1 VDGWRP
7 DGAAGGPAWHCRRVC
22 ATLPPSRMSAASGAC
37 PVSTSRVHCPSVRTA
52 DVRQLR
58 GPGAEPR
65 QVSAA
70 PDTVAGSA
78 VRLGVRPG
86 AGRTAAV
93 HRGHGRAPEQH
104 GDTAAAGR
112 RPPGTPVDCGS
123 GTGRH
128 LPTLPGCPRC
138 LRELRPSGDAVRTAG
153 RRPRSGCPVGCGTGR
168 CMRPLSTAASEN
180 RGRCPDGRCPPGT
193 LPQSAGCRLL
203 PEAVAWPAAA
213 GGVPPPP
220 VGVGE
225 LAAEPVAQ
233 LGAHVGHRRSLQGQG
248 LLGGQPAE
256 PRP

>member
-1 VDGWRP
+1 
-7 DGAAGGPAWHCRRVC
+7 
-22 ATLPPSRMSAASGAC
+22 MSAGC
-37 PVSTSRVHCPSVRTA
+37 A
-52 DVRQLR
+52 DLARN
-58 GPGAEPR
+58 PR
-65 QVSAA
+65 QVSTA
-70 PDTVAGSA
+70 PDTAAGSA
-78 VRLGVRPG
+78 VCLGVRPG
-86 AGRTAAV
+86 AAGCGPDDRGPPRTRPQPCAGQGHRGRRSPTLQAHPPTAAV
-93 HRGHGRAPEQH
+93 
-104 GDTAAAGR
+104 
-112 RPPGTPVDCGS
+112 
-123 GTGRH
+123 GTGSR

-138 LRELRPSGDAVRTAG
+138 LRELRPPGDAVRTAG

-225 LAAEPVAQ
+225 LAAEPVAE

-256 PRP
+256 PQP